1 MTASIRAKELGV
13 KKLSEVVEF
22 YGNTSQ
28 TMRNIYGRNPR
39 AFDAMVLGYLK
50 VIEKESAK

>member
-1 MTASIRAKELGV
+1 MSASNRAKSLGA

-28 TMRNIYGRNPR
+28 TMRNVYRRNPR
-39 AFDAMVLGYLK
+39 AFDAMVLGYLI
-50 VIEKESAK
+50 VAKLVL